1 MKGLTK
7 ILVSKAELQYRVK
20 ELGAE
25 ISRDYHGQELV
36 LIGILK
42 GGAVF
47 MADLMREITLPIGVD
62 YMSVSSYGNS
72 STSSGAIVI
81 KKDIDTDIRGKH
93 ILIVEDMIDTG
104 LTLQHLQEHLLTRD
118 ALSVKICT
126 ILSKPSRRLVDI
138 KIDYEGIEIP
148 DEFVV
153 GYGLDYAEQFRHLPD
168 VWIVDTMELENS

>member
-1 MKGLTK
+1 MKGIK
-7 ILVSKAELQYRVK
+7 EVLVSKSQLQQRVS

-25 ISRDYHGQELV
+25 ISRDYRDQELV

-47 MADLMREITLPIGVD
+47 MADLMREITLPIGID

-72 STSSGAIVI
+72 STSSGVITI

-93 ILIVEDMIDTG
+93 VLLVEDLIDTG
-104 LTLQHLQEHLLTRD
+104 LTLQHLTKLFLLRE
-118 ALSVKICT
+118 ALSVRICT

-138 KIDYEGIEIP
+138 PIDYCGIEIP

-153 GYGLDYAEQFRHLPD
+153 GYGLDYAEQFRNLPE
-168 VWIVDTMELENS
+168 VWIVDTGE